1 MPGILTVASK
11 EFSDILKSRRFII
24 LVTIFLLLTVAAQA
38 TLYMTFSSIGITLP
52 RGFLGSA
59 AYSLISIMSSF
70 APIIG
75 LALGFDSISGEREK
89 GTLKIV
95 LAQPVYR
102 DAFFNGKFLAAI
114 FAVSLALFISSVIN
128 VAGAIFVL
136 KITPTIEEVFRIIIF
151 MLFSILFAT
160 TYYAIAAF
168 LSVVCKRSSQSMILS
183 IVLWALFTFVITIIA
198 ALIAFIMIPIRVPA
212 GITITSGGGVVTI
225 TQVPNATGTLT
236 FTPPEIQQ
244 YESEMMARVQI
255 MTTISSVTPNYHFS
269 RIAEYVLGV
278 YAAGGV
284 GAGTTASISLI
295 SSLVYALPN
304 MLVLT
309 IVTILFF
316 IASYMIFTRQ
326 EIR

>member
-1 MPGILTVASK
+1 MPSIFTVASK
-11 EFSDILKSRRFII
+11 EFSDIVKGRRFII
-24 LVTIFLLLTVAAQA
+24 LVVIFLLLTIATQA

-75 LALGFDSISGEREK
+75 LALGFDAISGEREK

-102 DAFFNGKFLAAI
+102 DVFFNGKFLAAV

-128 VAGAIFVL
+128 VAGTILIL
-136 KITPTIEEVFRIIIF
+136 KVTPTLEEVLRIMIF

-160 TYYAIAAF
+160 TYYSIAAF

-198 ALIAFIMIPIRVPA
+198 ALIAFTIIPMRIPA
-212 GITITSGGGVVTI
+212 GVTITSGSGVGTI

-255 MTTISSVTPNYHFS
+255 MSMISSITPNYHFG
-269 RIAEYVLGV
+269 RIAEYILGA
-278 YAAGGV
+278 YAVGEVGG
-284 GAGTTASISLI
+284 TATSVTLI
-295 SSLVYALPN
+295 SSLAYALPN
-304 MLVLT
+304 ILVL
-309 IVTILFF
+309 VAATILLF
-316 IASYMIFTRQ
+316 IISYMIFLRQ